1 MRADLRRGGGRPR
14 GHPSHGRPCRFR
26 GHQRRRPCRDR
37 LPAGRPEDSRAV
49 SRGEAWKRISY
60 AEIWLAVRRG
70 GSFAGPCRASWPSGP
85 ARALRSA
92 RDVEQVIGTLSGGN
106 QQKALL
112 ARWLA
117 AKPLVLMVD
126 EPTCGIDVGA
136 KAEIYRLLREYAGSG
151 HGVIVVSSEMP
162 ELIALCDRILVM
174 FQGRIVGEVPGE
186 TATEQ
191 QLIRLATGA
200 MTQ

>member
-1 MRADLRRGGGRPR
+1 MRAIFAAEAVDRGAILLD
-14 GHPSHGRPCRFR
+14 GRPCRFR
-26 GHQRRRPCRDR
+26 GISDAVRAGIAYLPEDRKTQGLFLERSVEENLLCGNMARCSQRGVVRRP
-37 LPAGRPEDSRAV
+37 LSR
-49 SRGEAWKRISY
+49 EL
-60 AEIWLAVRRG
+60 AERACESLAIR
-70 GSFAGPCRASWPSGP
+70 
-85 ARALRSA
+85 A

-126 EPTCGIDVGA
+126 EPTRGIDVGA

-174 FQGRIVGEVPGE
+174 FEGRIVGEVPGE